1 MDNERRGEGDGA
13 PVWMTVREEMLPVVV
28 ADIVVV
34 VSCRVMSYRRLV
46 DVVVVVEGGGGG
58 GWGGEGR
65 RRGRTF
71 TGGHSQKATKN
82 NSHRR

>member
-34 VSCRVMSYRRLV
+34 VSCRVVSCRRV
-46 DVVVVVEGGGGG
+46 VNVVVVVEGGGRE
-58 GWGGEGR
+58 WRGEGK